1 MKRVRLWKS
10 EEKNDWFSTK
20 AQGAYAIRDTLEFK
34 TTWHPIGA

>member
-1 MKRVRLWKS
+1 VRLWKS
-10 EEKNDWFSTK
+10 EERNDWFSDK